1 MDGISD
7 IRIKE
12 NALTERIKAA
22 GKLAVAFSGGV
33 DSTYLVYKAHEILGD
48 NAVAITVR
56 SLVLTGE
63 DFDWTVD
70 LCRKTGIRHVILDV
84 DVLGIENFADNPP
97 DRCYYCKKTDFGS
110 IIKAASEFGITAVA
124 DGSNVDDT
132 GDYRPGMRAMKE
144 LGIISPLKEAGL
156 SKSDIRMLS
165 KEAGLPTWDKPAAAC
180 LASRFY
186 YGEKITQEGLIRVA
200 DAERYIRDQGFKGIR
215 VRVHG
220 DLARIEV
227 SSADITALA
236 SEPVRER
243 IVSELK
249 RLGFR
254 YVSLDLIGYRT
265 GSMNEVLR

>member
-1 MDGISD
+1 M
-7 IRIKE
+7 
-12 NALTERIKAA
+12 
-22 GKLAVAFSGGV
+22 
-33 DSTYLVYKAHEILGD
+33 
-48 NAVAITVR
+48 
-56 SLVLTGE
+56 
-63 DFDWTVD
+63 
-70 LCRKTGIRHVILDV
+70 
-84 DVLGIENFADNPP
+84 
-97 DRCYYCKKTDFGS
+97 
-110 IIKAASEFGITAVA
+110 
-124 DGSNVDDT
+124 
-132 GDYRPGMRAMKE
+132 
-144 LGIISPLKEAGL
+144 
-156 SKSDIRMLS
+156 
-165 KEAGLPTWDKPAAAC
+165 
-180 LASRFY
+180 
-186 YGEKITQEGLIRVA
+186 A